1 MEEFDQNGMSLYS
14 GTYPNSNGGTES
26 VYKRLM
32 SNLTDEQKSKYQ
44 IICSRVRKIDPNKK
58 AILWLHDHV
67 TDPETNHLANVFLRK
82 RFEKLVFVSN
92 TQYLT
97 YRYRYGIDHDERVI
111 IPNMVEP
118 FGAFP
123 KPDIS
128 PLRIIYHT
136 TPHRGL
142 SLLLPLLE
150 RLDGRGIDYVADIY
164 SSFSIYGW
172 SQRDEPYQELFE
184 RLKANPRVNYHGAR
198 PNEEVRE
205 ALKQAHI
212 FYYPC
217 MFPETSCIAA
227 IEAQMAGCMVV
238 CPDYEA
244 LIETV
249 WPNLSCKYEFDH
261 SMRHIDLADAA
272 FMKAVG
278 MLCHKKPDNTAFI
291 EHYSVETNMKLW
303 NRILD

>member
-1 MEEFDQNGMSLYS
+1 MDEFDENGMSLYS
-14 GTYPNSNGGTES
+14 GTYPQSSGGTEQQ
-26 VYKRLM
+26 YRRLM
-32 SNLTDEQKSKYQ
+32 ANLTDEQKSKYQ

-58 AILWLHDHV
+58 TILWLHDHV
-67 TDPETNHLANVFLRK
+67 TDPETNHLANEFFRK
-82 RFEKLVFVSN
+82 RFDKLVFVSN
-92 TQYLT
+92 VQYLT

-118 FGAFP
+118 FGAFS

-142 SLLLPLLE
+142 ALLLPLLR
-150 RLDGRGIDYVADIY
+150 RLDERGIDYVADIF

-172 SQRDEPYQELFE
+172 SQRDDHYKDLFE
-184 RLKANPRVNYHGAR
+184 RLKNNPRVNYHGAR
-198 PNEEVRE
+198 PNSEVRE

-217 MFPETSCIAA
+217 VFPETSCIAA

-238 CPDYEA
+238 CPNYEA
-244 LIETV
+244 LIESV
-249 WPNLSCKYEFDH
+249 WPNLSSKYEFDH
-261 SMRHIDLADAA
+261 SERHLDLADDA
-272 FMKAVG
+272 FMKASSASG
-278 MLCHKKPDNTAFI
+278 G
-291 EHYSVETNMKLW
+291 
-303 NRILD
+303 R